1 MADFAADYERNEEGW
16 ILFPRDIERRKEM
29 YPQEVFDHPAKANM
43 VLTEEL
49 IYYLTEVGD
58 TVLDPFGGTGTTML
72 AALHGRPTILV
83 DIEGRFCDLM
93 EKVNLSWGSFFRDD
107 PFSAADVRIIHGDCR
122 QVLPVPCD
130 AIITSPP
137 YATALHTGK
146 KEQDKILVEK
156 HQPQMINMSSLNL
169 SRLNPF
175 FFGKAMVKVYQRMAE
190 SLPSGGPLA
199 IIIKDMMRGD
209 KRVLLSEVC
218 IRDAQRAGFKYKEW
232 FKWKPPGSFFVAQAK
247 SKGGNVVEDEDI
259 IIFRKT

>member
-1 MADFAADYERNEEGW
+1 VSEFAADYERDEHGW

-43 VLTEEL
+43 FLTEEL
-49 IYYLTEVGD
+49 VDYLTDVGD

-72 AALHGRPTILV
+72 ASLSGRDTIMV
-83 DIEGRFCDLM
+83 DIEERFCQLM
-93 EKVNLSWGSFFRDD
+93 QQTANNWSTGS
-107 PFSAADVRIIHGDCR
+107 PFMGSIRIVQGDCR
-122 QVLPVPCD
+122 QVLPIPCD

-146 KEQDKILVEK
+146 EKQDKILVEK
-156 HQPQMINMSSLNL
+156 HQPQMINMSALNL

-175 FFGKAMVKVYQRMAE
+175 FFGKAMVKVYQKMAE
-190 SLPSGGPLA
+190 SLPPNGPLA
-199 IIIKDMMRGD
+199 VIIKDMMRGS
-209 KRVLLSEVC
+209 KRVFLSEVC
-218 IRDAQRAGFKYKEW
+218 IRDAQRAGLKYKEW

-259 IIFRKT
+259 LIFRKEL